1 MPLAPAHMAVGLLT
15 ESAIEKP
22 KTTTLKRL
30 FILFLLVN
38 SPDVDIVISW
48 LATGSYYTY
57 HRTFAHSIL
66 FAVITAVL
74 FSNLFRLFPS
84 FPKLGYKWCY
94 WVVISHLLADY
105 LFSPW
110 ETAFLW
116 PLPIQPR
123 LFNDVLDHVG
133 RYAHLEREIEVI
145 VICMFICLFIKGLS
159 AAINY
164 LHRLLLPA

>member
-15 ESAIEKP
+15 ESTIEKP

-66 FAVITAVL
+66 FAVIPAVL
-74 FSNLFRLFPS
+74 FSNLFRLFPF
-84 FPKLGYKWCY
+84 FPKLSYKWCY

-110 ETAFLW
+110 ETAFLC
-116 PLPIQPR
+116 LCR
-123 LFNDVLDHVG
+123 SSRD
-133 RYAHLEREIEVI
+133 YST
-145 VICMFICLFIKGLS
+145 MFWIMWVDMHIWSGKLKSFSSACLFIYLS
-159 AAINY
+159 KA
-164 LHRLLLPA
+164 